1 MPMPKISAVL
11 NNCALHAI
19 TPEIREVVQEL
30 AKSNAITSHEF
41 HEEYEWLKQCFK
53 KYYEF
58 ENLEWSHFAEILS
71 SYNSFELQIILGPVL
86 REFMAVTID
95 RSENKDAVSALA
107 VIYVITPENYKTT
120 LTTIQSDKDGR
131 YQDLSPDE
139 VQIFIGY
146 YLGLAI
152 AYKKNISEDV
162 RCWCRVKQQIKDIV
176 LYHVG
181 GAEGASAGGHWE
193 RTCEDVEEE
202 ESELIA
208 ITALLG
214 NDYALTLDGLK
225 YLKRYVKAKK
235 DNEDTSA
242 INAEANQRMEEYE
255 KHLSSLYSNN
265 SPPKAIDSKSEDI
278 KPRIDSIIDSFNTE
292 DIGHHHANAKQVAE
306 QLKADLT
313 STTNTLFANKSPKL
327 YYKGYLKKVKRLIDT
342 ARPTLE
348 RDLGWGA
355 YLNNLWIAICN
366 TVVGVLTLGG
376 YQGFFAYNKADA
388 ATAADNVYN
397 SIYRSIPQ

>member
-19 TPEIREVVQEL
+19 TPEIREVVQ
-30 AKSNAITSHEF
+30 SGTSPLQEF
-41 HEEYEWLKQCFK
+41 REGYEWLKQCFAE
-53 KYYEF
+53 YYKF

-71 SYNSFELQIILGPVL
+71 SYNPFELQIILGPVL
-86 REFMAVTID
+86 REFMDVTIN
-95 RSENKDAVSALA
+95 RSENGGTVSALA
-107 VIYVITPENYKTT
+107 VSSGIKPENYKTT
-120 LTTIQSDKDGR
+120 LTTIQSDKHGR

-152 AYKKNISEDV
+152 AYKKNRSEDV
-162 RCWCRVKQQIKDIV
+162 RCWCRDKQQIKDIV

-214 NDYALTLDGLK
+214 NDYALTLDGLE

-242 INAEANQRMEEYE
+242 IIAEANQRMEEYE
-255 KHLSSLYSNN
+255 KDLSSLYSNN

-313 STTNTLFANKSPKL
+313 SATNTLFANKSPKL
-327 YYKGYLKKVKRLIDT
+327 FYKGYLKKVKRLIDT

-366 TVVGVLTLGG
+366 TVVGVLSLGC

-388 ATAADNVYN
+388 ARAADNLHI
-397 SIYRSIPQ
+397 SIYRSIPK